1 MGVNLT
7 MEQGPLGASPQ
18 RQPPSVPAVPHPGQQ
33 PGSQPQIHREVEDL
47 FVPEADPYMDLIP
60 PGQGVTT
67 RKQAA
72 AHNLTKEQFDFL
84 LQLLT
89 QMNAF
94 KEQSVSAMWLVPL
107 VTYISGKFVLDK
119 EAATPANL
127 EVVETLMTAED
138 KGVKLTAMAAQPL
151 QKWLNK
157 YLRLRS
163 TPETQNQAGKQTPG
177 HTDLD

>member
-1 MGVNLT
+1 
-7 MEQGPLGASPQ
+7 
-18 RQPPSVPAVPHPGQQ
+18 
-33 PGSQPQIHREVEDL
+33 
-47 FVPEADPYMDLIP
+47 MDLIP

-72 AHNLTKEQFDFL
+72 AHNLTKDQFDFL

-119 EAATPANL
+119 EAATTANL
-127 EVVETLMTAED
+127 EVVDALVTAED
-138 KGVKLTAMAAQPL
+138 KGVKLTAMAAQTL
-151 QKWLNK
+151 QKWMNK
-157 YLRLRS
+157 NLRLRS
-163 TPETQNQAGKQTPG
+163 NPETQTQAGKQTPG
-177 HTDLD
+177 PQT